1 MSYEMPACGVLAV
14 GGQRARGEREGR
26 RRGVVHAS
34 PPPHKAHPAGSHGA
48 VRGRGWR
55 TWNWLLRCIL
65 HALRSRLAQPS
76 FEESVAGGSGGG
88 AEAGRGGGRSAA
100 GCWSPGHAFARTGG
114 LAATRF
120 GSVAW
125 LAATAAAA
133 DGGGGSRGV
142 GADLDAVTAG
152 GGRGWWRVARSE
164 KNSLRLCVPLRGF
177 GQRGWGARRETA
189 ADGGASGSARI
200 RIRRP
205 CSFRA
210 SG

>member
-14 GGQRARGEREGR
+14 GGQRARGEREGW

-34 PPPHKAHPAGSHGA
+34 PPPHKASSREPRRRAWPRVADVELAAS
-48 VRGRGWR
+48 
-55 TWNWLLRCIL
+55 L
-65 HALRSRLAQPS
+65 HITRALRSRLAQPS

-189 ADGGASGSARI
+189 ADGGASGSARV